1 MPQGMVNG
9 GTEMT
14 WRNKQEPTKRECPS
28 SLLTLPRSSR
38 ATKPRRGRR
47 EKEGRE
53 KKKRKINP
61 LETRKPTD

>member
-9 GTEMT
+9 GTEIT

-38 ATKPRRGRR
+38 ATKPPGSIRQ
-47 EKEGRE
+47 KEGEVRKGGKGEEE
-53 KKKRKINP
+53 KK
-61 LETRKPTD
+61 D